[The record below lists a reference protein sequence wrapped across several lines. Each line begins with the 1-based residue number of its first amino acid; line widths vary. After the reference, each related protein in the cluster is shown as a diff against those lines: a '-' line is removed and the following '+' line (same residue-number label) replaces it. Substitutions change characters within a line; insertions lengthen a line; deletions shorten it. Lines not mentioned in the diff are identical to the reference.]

1 MLDTQVL
8 RWQTGPT
15 VESVRWGDA
24 GGGLLA
30 QILSGGGLMADVK
43 IEIRANGPY
52 RVTGPMELVDTD
64 GKAYSIP
71 EGQWVSLCRCGNSA
85 NKPFCDSAH
94 RESGFEAA
102 SEAH

>member
-1 MLDTQVL
+1 
-8 RWQTGPT
+8 
-15 VESVRWGDA
+15 
-24 GGGLLA
+24 
-30 QILSGGGLMADVK
+30 MADVK

-52 RVTGPMELVDTD
+52 RVSGPMDLVDTD
-64 GKAYSIP
+64 GNAYTIP

-94 RESGFEAA
+94 RDSGFEAA